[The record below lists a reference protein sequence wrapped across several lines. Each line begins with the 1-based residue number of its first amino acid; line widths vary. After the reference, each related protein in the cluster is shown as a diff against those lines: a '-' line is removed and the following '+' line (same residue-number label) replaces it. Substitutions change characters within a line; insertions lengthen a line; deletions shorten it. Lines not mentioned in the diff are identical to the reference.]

1 MEKIEC
7 FGSFLTGVGSQK
19 LSKSE
24 GGKQIPALLKPLKGS
39 TVTCSPVQDNN
50 NKRNTDTR
58 CSSEDLS
65 KSDELFERGLRK
77 SSSLT
82 NGIDFAHC
90 SNMDTSRIQESM
102 PKKARGLVYCSDF
115 NITST
120 SLMLSKSGEQ
130 LTTAER
136 RKR

>member
-7 FGSFLTGVGSQK
+7 FGSFLTGVGSRK

-24 GGKQIPALLKPLKGS
+24 GGKQIPALFQPLKGS

-58 CSSEDLS
+58 CSPKDLS
-65 KSDELFERGLRK
+65 KSAVLFERGLRK

-82 NGIDFAHC
+82 NGIDSAHC
-90 SNMDTSRIQESM
+90 STMDTSGIQESM
-102 PKKARGLVYCSDF
+102 PKKARGLVHRSDF

-120 SLMLSKSGEQ
+120 SLMTSNSGEQ
-130 LTTAER
+130 PTIG
-136 RKR
+136 